1 MCVLKCV
8 YYIKC
13 VCSTHERGQ
22 KVKLLL
28 SFANKEDRRREKKR
42 KKVHMK
48 RGATQTREK
57 TERERETERPETDP
71 KKLSSRSSV
80 CLFFVKKRVIS
91 LLSLSV
97 GTHHKSL
104 NRAV

>member
-1 MCVLKCV
+1 VRVYVCVLKCV

-28 SFANKEDRRREKKR
+28 SFANKEDRREKKR

-57 TERERETERPETDP
+57 TERERNRETRDRP
-71 KKLSSRSSV
+71 KKTLFSFF
-80 CLFFVKKRVIS
+80 CLFVLR
-91 LLSLSV
+91 
-97 GTHHKSL
+97 
-104 NRAV
+104 